1 VRVPKASELV
11 ADAIRGQIA
20 RGDVVSGSPL
30 PNETELMREY
40 EVARQTVREAL
51 RVLET
56 EGLIEVQRGAG
67 GGARVRVPDIA
78 AASRHCALLLQLRGA
93 TVADVY
99 EVRLMLEPTA
109 ARLAAEREPRRA
121 ARALDGIIAEEEA
134 MIGGAT
140 SLRVHAMRFQEALVG
155 LAGNPALELLVRL
168 LHDLVARQVVAPALP
183 EEDRE
188 RRLGLRR
195 RLVRA
200 QRDVTAA
207 IREGRGEDA
216 ERLWRRYLAGLAASL
231 LGTTESGEISRFP

>member
-1 VRVPKASELV
+1 
-11 ADAIRGQIA
+11 
-20 RGDVVSGSPL
+20 
-30 PNETELMREY
+30 
-40 EVARQTVREAL
+40 
-51 RVLET
+51 
-56 EGLIEVQRGAG
+56 
-67 GGARVRVPDIA
+67 
-78 AASRHCALLLQLRGA
+78 
-93 TVADVY
+93 
-99 EVRLMLEPTA
+99 
-109 ARLAAEREPRRA
+109 
-121 ARALDGIIAEEEA
+121 
-134 MIGGAT
+134 
-140 SLRVHAMRFQEALVG
+140 MRFQEALVE

-216 ERLWRRYLAGLAASL
+216 ERLWRRYLAGLTASL